1 MYLGLLVCKTY
12 IQQENLKSYKLT
24 MPLKIIA
31 EVINNHS
38 KYILISFKNSHKSK
52 SHSKELTSLYFWRN
66 FIQEKKHAITNWIL
80 FLILATST
88 DV

>member
-31 EVINNHS
+31 EVINSHS

-52 SHSKELTSLYFWRN
+52 SHSKEPTSLYF
-66 FIQEKKHAITNWIL
+66 EEIL
-80 FLILATST
+80 FRRRNMLSLTEFSF
-88 DV
+88 

>member
-52 SHSKELTSLYFWRN
+52 SHSKELTSLYF
-66 FIQEKKHAITNWIL
+66 EEIL
-80 FLILATST
+80 FRRRNMLSLTEFSF
-88 DV
+88 

>member
-12 IQQENLKSYKLT
+12 IQKENLKSYKLT

-52 SHSKELTSLYFWRN
+52 SHSKELTRLYF
-66 FIQEKKHAITNWIL
+66 EEIL
-80 FLILATST
+80 FRRRNMLSLTEFSF
-88 DV
+88 